1 MSGSCINLDTSSSED
16 EALSLHSD
24 DDGLSPGSPKR
35 RKATG
40 AAVYKTKFKNEWMK
54 TWPFICG
61 VPGNTYKFRCTICS
75 RDISCSHMGRA
86 DVERHI
92 GKDMHKAN
100 VKSAHSQRKLQ
111 FVPVSDPINDKVRIY
126 NNNISYKL
134 GKKLYIAIKSNVI
147 GYSCRSEDSYN
158 VGTA

>member
-1 MSGSCINLDTSSSED
+1 MSGSCINLDTSSSEASDD

-35 RKATG
+35 RRKATG
-40 AAVYKTKFKNEWMK
+40 AAVYKTKFKNEWTK

-61 VPGNTYKFRCTICS
+61 VPGNAYKFRCTICS
-75 RDISCSHMGRA
+75 RDISCTHMGRA

-111 FVPVSDPINDKVRIY
+111 FVPVSDPINDKV
-126 NNNISYKL
+126 
-134 GKKLYIAIKSNVI
+134 
-147 GYSCRSEDSYN
+147 
-158 VGTA
+158 

>member
-1 MSGSCINLDTSSSED
+1 MSGSYINLDTSSAEASDD
-16 EALSLHSD
+16 EALSIYSD

-35 RKATG
+35 QWKATG
-40 AAVYKTKFKNEWMK
+40 AAVYKTKFKSEWTK

-61 VPGNTYKFRCTICS
+61 VPGNAYKFRCIICS

-100 VKSAHSQRKLQ
+100 VKSAHSQRTLQ
-111 FVPVSDPINDKVRIY
+111 FVPVSDPINDKV
-126 NNNISYKL
+126 
-134 GKKLYIAIKSNVI
+134 
-147 GYSCRSEDSYN
+147 
-158 VGTA
+158 